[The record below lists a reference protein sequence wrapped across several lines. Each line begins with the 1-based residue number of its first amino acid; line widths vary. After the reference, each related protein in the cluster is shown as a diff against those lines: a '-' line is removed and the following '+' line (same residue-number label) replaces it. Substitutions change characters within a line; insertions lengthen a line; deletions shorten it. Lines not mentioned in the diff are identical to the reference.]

1 MKMTAMASAGKR
13 LDPDGILLMV
23 LLLFIRTYHNSSVE
37 AKRTCLGVFCC
48 ERPRGYERI
57 QADHPKGGSMAL
69 KIGRREFFKKSAQ
82 AGLALAVGRELAA
95 AGKPTGASPAAKAAV
110 IGVGIGSD
118 YEKAT
123 MLAVDLVGGIRKF
136 VPKNARVALLPNVQ
150 SRHPGSFTKPEVLRA
165 VIKLC
170 KKAGA
175 KEINC
180 LSWQPVKQ
188 WEDTGLKA
196 VIDAEGVGLRL
207 FEKDEA
213 LFKAVPVPGGL
224 ALTEARILAG
234 FYDHDLLINMPITKD
249 HAGNKFTGTMKN
261 LMGLNSPVSNRTFHR
276 PNWKTDPNDV
286 AHLEQSI
293 VDLNKAVKPALNVVD
308 ATEFIV
314 TNGPFGPG
322 QLLRPEKVVAGA
334 DRVAVDAY
342 CAGLWGLEPKDIV
355 QIKRASEQGLGEMN
369 LDKVVVREENV

>member
-1 MKMTAMASAGKR
+1 
-13 LDPDGILLMV
+13 MV
-23 LLLFIRTYHNSSVE
+23 LR
-37 AKRTCLGVFCC
+37 
-48 ERPRGYERI
+48 
-57 QADHPKGGSMAL
+57 
-69 KIGRREFFKKSAQ
+69 IGRREFFKKSAQ

-95 AGKPTGASPAAKAAV
+95 GVKPAGAGLAAKAVDVAA
-110 IGVGIGSD
+110 GIGAD

-123 MLAVDLVGGIRKF
+123 MKAVEMLGGIKKF

-150 SRHPGSFTKPEVLRA
+150 SRHPGSFTKPEILSA

-180 LSWQPVKQ
+180 LSWQSVKQ

-196 VIDAEGVGLRL
+196 VIDAEGVGLKL

-213 LFKAVPVPGGL
+213 LFKTVPVPGGQ
-224 ALTEARILAG
+224 ALTEARVLAD
-234 FYDHDLLINMPITKD
+234 FYNHDLLINMPITKD

-261 LMGLNSPVSNRTFHR
+261 LMGLNSPGNNRTFHR

-308 ATEFIV
+308 ATEFIT

-322 QLLRPEKVVAGA
+322 ELIKPQKIVAGI

-342 CAGLWGLEPKDIV
+342 CAGLWGLKPEEIV
-355 QIKRASEQGLGEMN
+355 QIKRASEQGLGEMD
-369 LDKVVVREENV
+369 LTKVIVREARA